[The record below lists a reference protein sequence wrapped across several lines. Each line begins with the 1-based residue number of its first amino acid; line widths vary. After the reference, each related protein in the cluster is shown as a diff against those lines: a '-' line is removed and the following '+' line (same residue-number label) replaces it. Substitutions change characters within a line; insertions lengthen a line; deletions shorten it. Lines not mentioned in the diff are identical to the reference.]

1 MFLRPHTELG
11 LKGGFIAIP
20 IVLLFVWIFNSYQ
33 LGKFGNK
40 KPISANSTL
49 LVAIIVLLII
59 ITSISIALLLLNFS
73 A

>member
-1 MFLRPHTELG
+1 MLRPHTELG

-20 IVLLFVWIFNSYQ
+20 IVLLFVWLFNCYQ

-40 KPISANSTL
+40 KTVSPNSKIFYVI
-49 LVAIIVLLII
+49 LVLFII
-59 ITSISIALLLLNFS
+59 ITAIVIGFLLLNFS

>member
-40 KPISANSTL
+40 KPISANSKL
-49 LVAIIVLLII
+49 LVAIIVLFII

>member
-40 KPISANSTL
+40 KTISANSKL
-49 LVAIIVLLII
+49 IVAIIVLFII
-59 ITSISIALLLLNFS
+59 ITSIGIALLLLNFS

>member
-1 MFLRPHTELG
+1 MLRPHTELG

-20 IVLLFVWIFNSYQ
+20 IVLLFVWLFNSYQ

-40 KPISANSTL
+40 NTVSPKSKIFYVI
-49 LVAIIVLLII
+49 LVLFIV
-59 ITSISIALLLLNFS
+59 ITSIVIGFLLLYFS

>member
-20 IVLLFVWIFNSYQ
+20 IVLLFIWLFNSYQ
-33 LGKFGNK
+33 LGKLGNK
-40 KPISANSTL
+40 KPISANSKIFYVI
-49 LVAIIVLLII
+49 LVLFIL
-59 ITSISIALLLLNFS
+59 ITSIAIALLLLNFS

>member
-1 MFLRPHTELG
+1 MLRPHTELG

-20 IVLLFVWIFNSYQ
+20 IVLLFVWLFNCYQ

-40 KPISANSTL
+40 KPVSANNKIFYVG
-49 LVAIIVLLII
+49 LVLFII
-59 ITSISIALLLLNFS
+59 ITAIVIGFLLLNFS

>member
-1 MFLRPHTELG
+1 MLRPHTELG

-20 IVLLFVWIFNSYQ
+20 IVLLFVWLFNCYQ

-40 KPISANSTL
+40 KPVSANSKIFYVIL
-49 LVAIIVLLII
+49 LLFII
-59 ITSISIALLLLNFS
+59 ITAIVIGFLLLTFS